1 MIELSIYDKARAF
14 SKEHSSDTKENAAS
28 QTFINE
34 FFAVFGLERKKY
46 AIFEYPVKV
55 KEKTRGKRIDCLAP
69 SSLLIEMKSAGKSL
83 DEAYQQAKE
92 YLIGLGE
99 SEKPKF
105 ILVCDLQHFS
115 LYDVTTSKKKLIAN
129 FPLSELVNNLDHF
142 AFLWGAASIV
152 KAVSQETLN
161 IIASKLLSDVHD
173 ALEEENYKGKKLQ
186 IFMTRVLFCLYA
198 EDTGVF
204 ERFSFTQLVER
215 CPSDGDFLGVQ
226 LQRLFVWLNTDEKA
240 RKKQQKPSADILPF
254 PYVNGGLF
262 ADTSDESP
270 TLNSNLYQAL
280 RSCCYFDWTTIDPV
294 IFGSLFQG
302 LEESDE
308 RRKGGQH
315 FTTEKNI
322 LRALS
327 PLFLDELKQSFEAI
341 TQKIPDLETRKNG
354 AYTKLLNEIK
364 SNSFN
369 LMTRLRTMK
378 VLDPACGSGNFLIL
392 AYREL
397 RRLELQLL
405 ILQQQ
410 LSTQDQGFDEVSPLV
425 NLNQFYGIEIDEWAA
440 QIANVA
446 MIITQHQMNLE
457 FIASHISKTNP
468 NFLPLS
474 QQANILTD
482 NAMTLSWS
490 TLIDPKELSYIV
502 GNPPF
507 IGKQYRSTRQ
517 TNDMERIA
525 GKLDGLPNYKNIDYV
540 TLWFIKAV
548 QMMKRNPSI
557 ESAFVSTNSICQ
569 GEQVPAFWSW
579 MLQQSI
585 HINFAHKTFQWTNE
599 DKGVGVAAVHCI
611 IVGFSK
617 QNREVKRLFEYADI
631 KGEPEEINPAIINPY
646 LIDAPIV
653 YVQSRTKPLCPVSE
667 MAFGNMPNDGG
678 YLLLSQAEKDELL
691 SKEPNALAYIKPFL
705 GADEFINNMP
715 RYCLWLKDVDQE
727 TIEAMPQIKER
738 VNHVKKLRSKSTRNT
753 TKELAQTPWLFGED
767 RQPDSKYLL
776 IPRVSSENRLYVPI
790 GYLNKDTICGDANLT
805 VANASLYE
813 FGILTSALHNDWM
826 RTVSGRLK
834 SDYRYSAKLTYNNF
848 PWVEVSESDKSE
860 IEALAQS
867 VLDTRTQYKDKSLA
881 WLYNQA
887 TMPVALKQA
896 HLNLDKQV
904 DKLYGIT
911 AESVSASDRI
921 KVLFSMYQEL
931 TKKLV

>member
-1 MIELSIYDKARAF
+1 MIELNIYDRARAF
-14 SKEHSSDTKENAAS
+14 SKEHSKDIKENAES
-28 QTFINE
+28 QTFIND

-55 KEKTRGKRIDCLAP
+55 KGESTSKRIDCLAP
-69 SSLLIEMKSAGKSL
+69 QTLLIEMKSAGKSL
-83 DEAYQQAKE
+83 DDAYLQAKA
-92 YLIGLGE
+92 YLTGLAE

-105 ILVCDLQHFS
+105 ILVSDLQHFS
-115 LYDVTTSKKKLIAN
+115 LYDVTSGKKKRIAN

-142 AFLWGAASIV
+142 AFLWGAAAIV

-173 ALEEENYKGKKLQ
+173 SLAEENYKGKKLQ

-204 ERFSFTQLVER
+204 ERFSFARLVER

-226 LQRLFVWLNTDEKA
+226 LQRLFVWLNTDDKQ

-262 ADTSDESP
+262 ADTSEASP
-270 TLNSNLYQAL
+270 TLNSQLYKAL
-280 RSCCYFDWTTIDPV
+280 MSCCYFDWTTIDPV

-302 LEESDE
+302 LEESEE

-341 TQKIPDLETRKNG
+341 TQKVPELANRKNG
-354 AYTKLLNEIK
+354 KYTQLMNEIK
-364 SNSFN
+364 QDSVN

-474 QQANILTD
+474 QQATIVTD

-490 TLIDPKELSYIV
+490 TMSDPKELSYIV

-548 QMMKRNPSI
+548 QMMKRNPAI
-557 ESAFVSTNSICQ
+557 EAAFVSTNSICQ

-579 MLQQSI
+579 MLQQDI

-646 LIDAPIV
+646 LIDAPII
-653 YVQSRTKPLCPVSE
+653 YISPRTKPLCSVTE
-667 MAFGNMPNDGG
+667 IAFGSMANDGG
-678 YLLLSQAEKDELL
+678 NLLLSQEEKDTLL

-705 GADEFINNMP
+705 GADEFINNVP

-727 TIEAMPQIKER
+727 TIDVMPR
-738 VNHVKKLRSKSTRNT
+738 VKDRINNVKKLRSKSTRST

-767 RQPDSKYLL
+767 RQPNSKYLL
-776 IPRVSSENRLYVPI
+776 IPRVSSENRMYVPI
-790 GYLNKDTICGDANLT
+790 GYLDKDTICGDANLT
-805 VANASLYE
+805 VSNATLYE
-813 FGILTSALHNDWM
+813 FGILTSAIHNDWM

-848 PWVEVSESDKSE
+848 PWVNATDDQKKE
-860 IEALAQS
+860 IETLAQA
-867 VLDTRTQYKDKSLA
+867 VLNVRKQHPDQSLA
-881 WLYNQA
+881 WLYNKA
-887 TMPVALKQA
+887 TMPVALKEA
-896 HLNLDKQV
+896 HLKLDKQV
-904 DKLYGIT
+904 DKLYGLNT
-911 AESVSASDRI
+911 SKVAASERI

>member
-1 MIELSIYDKARAF
+1 
-14 SKEHSSDTKENAAS
+14 
-28 QTFINE
+28 
-34 FFAVFGLERKKY
+34 
-46 AIFEYPVKV
+46 
-55 KEKTRGKRIDCLAP
+55 
-69 SSLLIEMKSAGKSL
+69 
-83 DEAYQQAKE
+83 
-92 YLIGLGE
+92 
-99 SEKPKF
+99 
-105 ILVCDLQHFS
+105 
-115 LYDVTTSKKKLIAN
+115 
-129 FPLSELVNNLDHF
+129 
-142 AFLWGAASIV
+142 
-152 KAVSQETLN
+152 VSQESLN

-204 ERFSFTQLVER
+204 EPFLFTKLVEK
-215 CPSDGDFLGVQ
+215 CPSDGDMLGIQ
-226 LQRLFVWLNTDEKA
+226 LQRLFNLLNTNEA
-240 RKKQQKPSADILPF
+240 TRKKQQKPHQDIDVF

-262 ADTSDESP
+262 ADTSEDPP
-270 TLNSNLYQAL
+270 TLNARLYKAL
-280 RSCCYFDWTTIDPV
+280 MSCCYFDWRTIDPV

-302 LEESDE
+302 LEESEE

-341 TQKIPDLETRKNG
+341 TQKVPELANRKNG
-354 AYTKLLNEIK
+354 QYTQLMNEIK
-364 SNSFN
+364 KDSVN

-410 LSTQDQGFDEVSPLV
+410 VSTQDQGFDEVSPLV

-474 QQANILTD
+474 QQANIVTD

-507 IGKQYRSTRQ
+507 IGKQYRSPRQ

-579 MLQQSI
+579 VLQQDI

-617 QNREVKRLFEYADI
+617 QNRAVKRLFEYADI
-631 KGEPEEINPAIINPY
+631 KGEPEEINPTIINPY

-653 YVQSRTKPLCPVSE
+653 YVQSRTKPLCAVSE
-667 MAFGNMPNDGG
+667 MAFGSMPNDGG
-678 YLLLSQAEKDELL
+678 HLLLSQEEKDTLL

-705 GADEFINNMP
+705 GADEFINNVP
-715 RYCLWLKDVDQE
+715 RYCLWLKGVDQE

-738 VNHVKKLRSKSTRNT
+738 VNHVKKLRAKSTRST

-767 RQPDSKYLL
+767 RQPNSKYLL
-776 IPRVSSENRLYVPI
+776 IPRVSSENRIYVPI
-790 GYLNKDTICGDANLT
+790 GYLDKDTICGDANLT
-805 VANASLYE
+805 IANATLYE
-813 FGILTSALHNDWM
+813 FGILTSTMHNDWM

-834 SDYRYSAKLTYNNF
+834 SDYRYSAKLSYNNF
-848 PWVEVSESDKSE
+848 PWVDVTEVQKKETE
-860 IEALAQS
+860 TLAQAI
-867 VLDTRTQYKDKSLA
+867 LDTRKQYPDKSLA

-887 TMPVALKQA
+887 TMPEILKNA
-896 HLNLDKQV
+896 HKKLDKQV
-904 DKLYGIT
+904 DKLYGLT
-911 AESVSASDRI
+911 KAKVTTSDRI
-921 KVLFSMYQEL
+921 KALFSMYQEL